1 MEEDFINLTPET
13 LASEHL
19 CCIIRAKPHPGV
31 DTKRAWLAERLPEG
45 HVFRKLNTRACAF
58 IEYAPLETAWVPILG
73 ENYLYIYCLW
83 VQGAPKGHGYGQQL
97 MEYCLDDARAHEKSG
112 VCMLGAV
119 RQKNWLSNQD
129 FAKKYG
135 FTAVDR
141 TEDGYELLALSFDG
155 RVPRFAPN
163 AKQQTIDRQEPVIY
177 YDNQCPFIPQRIE
190 KLRTYCAANGIPAEF
205 VHVASLAQAKSLPCV
220 FNNWAVFC
228 HGKFAT
234 VNQLDGPMLEKL
246 WRR

>member
-1 MEEDFINLTPET
+1 M
-13 LASEHL
+13 
-19 CCIIRAKPHPGV
+19 
-31 DTKRAWLAERLPEG
+31 
-45 HVFRKLNTRACAF
+45 
-58 IEYAPLETAWVPILG
+58 
-73 ENYLYIYCLW
+73 
-83 VQGAPKGHGYGQQL
+83 
-97 MEYCLDDARAHEKSG
+97 
-112 VCMLGAV
+112 
-119 RQKNWLSNQD
+119 
-129 FAKKYG
+129 
-135 FTAVDR
+135 
-141 TEDGYELLALSFDG
+141 ALSFDG
-155 RVPRFAPN
+155 SVPRFAPN

-190 KLRTYCAANGIPAEF
+190 KLRTYCAANSIPAEF